1 MSILYIKLR
10 MLVSIIMPYFKKKK
24 YVKYSVLSVL
34 NQTFKNFELII
45 VYDNETND
53 ELKFIN
59 KIKKLDKRIKV
70 IKNKFNIGAGL
81 SRNVGIDNSKGAYLA
96 FLDADDLWLKN
107 KLFAQIK
114 FMRQKN
120 IEISHTSYEIIDDDL
135 AIRGTR
141 QAKLMNYKKLIKSCD
156 IGLST
161 VIIKKSLIK
170 NLRFPNL
177 KTKEDYVLWL
187 EIAKKGKTI
196 HALNTKLTQWRK
208 SKNSLSSSVVRKLT
222 DGYYVYRH
230 HLKFS
235 VIKSLYSLL
244 VLSINFLKKIK

>member
-1 MSILYIKLR
+1 MSILYIKPT

-45 VYDNETND
+45 VYDNETSD

-81 SRNVGIDNSKGAYLA
+81 SRNVGIDHSKGVYLA
-96 FLDADDLWLKN
+96 FLDADDLWHKN

-114 FMRQKN
+114 FMRKKN
-120 IEISHTSYEIIDDDL
+120 IEISHTSYEIIDDDSV
-135 AIRGTR
+135 IKGTR

-187 EIAKKGKTI
+187 EIAKNGKII

-208 SKNSLSSSVVRKLT
+208 SNNSLSSSVVRKLT
-222 DGYYVYRH
+222 DGYYVYRCY
-230 HLKFS
+230 LKFN
-235 VIKSLYSLL
+235 VIKSFYSLF
-244 VLSINFLKKIK
+244 VLSINFLNKNK

>member
-1 MSILYIKLR
+1 

-24 YVKYSVLSVL
+24 YVKHSVLSVL

-45 VYDNETND
+45 IYDNETSN

-81 SRNVGIDNSKGAYLA
+81 SRNVGIDHSKGVYLA
-96 FLDADDLWLKN
+96 FLDADDLWHKN

-114 FMRQKN
+114 FMRKKD

-135 AIRGTR
+135 VIRGTR

-170 NLRFPNL
+170 NLRFSNL

-187 EIAKKGKTI
+187 EIAKKGKII
-196 HALNTKLTQWRK
+196 HALNTRLVQWRK
-208 SKNSLSSSVVRKLT
+208 SNNSLSSSVVRKLT
-222 DGYYVYRH
+222 DGYYVYRYY
-230 HLKFS
+230 LKFN

-244 VLSINFLKKIK
+244 VLSINFLNKTK

>member
-1 MSILYIKLR
+1 M
-10 MLVSIIMPYFKKKK
+10 MLVSIIIPYYKKKDYIK
-24 YVKYSVLSVL
+24 KTINSILK
-34 NQTFKNFELII
+34 QTYKKFEII
-45 VYDNETND
+45 IIND
-53 ELKFIN
+53 EPGELSKNILSFLK
-59 KIKKLDKRIKV
+59 KKDSRIK
-70 IKNKFNIGAGL
+70 IINNKKNIGAGK
-81 SRNVGIDNSKGAYLA
+81 SRNKGINIAKGKYIA
-96 FLDADDLWLKN
+96 FIDSDDVWKKN
-107 KLFAQIK
+107 KLLKQIE
-114 FMRQKN
+114 FMRRKN

-141 QAKLMNYKKLIKSCD
+141 QAKVMNYKKLIKSCD

-244 VLSINFLKKIK
+244 VLSINFLNKTK

>member
-1 MSILYIKLR
+1 

-45 VYDNETND
+45 VYDNETSG

-81 SRNVGIDNSKGAYLA
+81 SRNVGIDHSKGVYLA
-96 FLDADDLWLKN
+96 FLDADDLWHKN

-114 FMRQKN
+114 FMRKKN

-135 AIRGTR
+135 VIRGTR

-187 EIAKKGKTI
+187 EIAKNGKII

-208 SKNSLSSSVVRKLT
+208 SNNSLSSSVVRKLT
-222 DGYYVYRH
+222 DGYYVYRCY
-230 HLKFS
+230 LKFN
-235 VIKSLYSLL
+235 VIKSFYSLF
-244 VLSINFLKKIK
+244 VLSINFLNKNK

>member
-1 MSILYIKLR
+1 

-34 NQTFKNFELII
+34 NQTLKNFELII

-59 KIKKLDKRIKV
+59 NIKKLDKRIKV
-70 IKNKFNIGAGL
+70 IKNKSNIGAGL
-81 SRNVGIDNSKGAYLA
+81 SRNIGINRSKGIYLA
-96 FLDADDLWLKN
+96 FLDADDIWYKN
-107 KLFAQIK
+107 KLSTQIE
-114 FMRQKN
+114 FMRKKN

-135 AIRGTR
+135 TIRGLR
-141 QAKLMNYKKLIKSCD
+141 QAKPMNYKKLIKSCD

-161 VIIKKSLIK
+161 VIIKKNLMN

-187 EIAKKGKTI
+187 EIAKNGKTI

-208 SKNSLSSSVVRKLT
+208 SKNSLSSSTVRKLI

-230 HLKFS
+230 YLKFS

-244 VLSINFLKKIK
+244 VLSINFLNKTK

>member
-1 MSILYIKLR
+1 M
-10 MLVSIIMPYFKKKK
+10 MLVSIIIPYYKKKDYIK
-24 YVKYSVLSVL
+24 KTINSILK
-34 NQTFKNFELII
+34 QTYKKFEII
-45 VYDNETND
+45 IIND
-53 ELKFIN
+53 EPGELSKNILSFLK
-59 KIKKLDKRIKV
+59 KKDSRIK
-70 IKNKFNIGAGL
+70 IINNKKNIGAGK
-81 SRNVGIDNSKGAYLA
+81 SRNKGINIAKGKYIA
-96 FLDADDLWLKN
+96 FIDSDDLWKKN
-107 KLFAQIK
+107 KLLKQIE
-114 FMRQKN
+114 FMRKKN

-208 SKNSLSSSVVRKLT
+208 SKNSLSASVVRKLT

-244 VLSINFLKKIK
+244 VLSINFLNKSK

>member
-1 MSILYIKLR
+1 M
-10 MLVSIIMPYFKKKK
+10 MLVSIIIPYYKKKDYIK
-24 YVKYSVLSVL
+24 KTINSILK
-34 NQTFKNFELII
+34 QTYKKFEII
-45 VYDNETND
+45 IIND
-53 ELKFIN
+53 EPGELSKNILSFLK
-59 KIKKLDKRIKV
+59 KKDSRIK
-70 IKNKFNIGAGL
+70 IINNKKNIGAGK
-81 SRNVGIDNSKGAYLA
+81 SRNKGINIAKGKYIA
-96 FLDADDLWLKN
+96 FIDSDDVWKKN
-107 KLFAQIK
+107 KLLKQIE
-114 FMRQKN
+114 FMRRKN

-141 QAKLMNYKKLIKSCD
+141 QAKVMNYKKLIKSCD

-208 SKNSLSSSVVRKLT
+208 SKNSLSASVVRKLT

-244 VLSINFLKKIK
+244 VLSINFLKKTK

>member
-1 MSILYIKLR
+1 

-45 VYDNETND
+45 IYDNETSD

-81 SRNVGIDNSKGAYLA
+81 SRNVGIDHSKGIYLA
-96 FLDADDLWLKN
+96 FLDADDLWHKN

-114 FMRQKN
+114 FMRKKK
-120 IEISHTSYEIIDDDL
+120 IEISHTSYEIIDDDSV
-135 AIRGTR
+135 IKGTR

-187 EIAKKGKTI
+187 EIAKNGKII

-208 SKNSLSSSVVRKLT
+208 SNNSLSSSVIRRLT
-222 DGYYVYRH
+222 DGYYVYRCY
-230 HLKFS
+230 LKFN
-235 VIKSLYSLL
+235 VIKSFYSLF
-244 VLSINFLKKIK
+244 VLSINFLTKNK

>member
-1 MSILYIKLR
+1 M
-10 MLVSIIMPYFKKKK
+10 MLVSIIIPYYKKKDYIK
-24 YVKYSVLSVL
+24 KTINSILK
-34 NQTFKNFELII
+34 QTYKKFEII
-45 VYDNETND
+45 IIND
-53 ELKFIN
+53 EPGELSKNILSFLK
-59 KIKKLDKRIKV
+59 KKDSRIK
-70 IKNKFNIGAGL
+70 IINNKKNIGAGK
-81 SRNVGIDNSKGAYLA
+81 SRNKGINIAKGKYIA
-96 FLDADDLWLKN
+96 FIDSDDLWKKN
-107 KLFAQIK
+107 KLIKQIE
-114 FMRQKN
+114 FMHKKN
-120 IEISHTSYEIIDDDL
+120 IEISHTSYEIIDNNSV
-135 AIRGTR
+135 IKGTR
-141 QAKLMNYKKLIKSCD
+141 QAKIMNYKKLIKSCD

-161 VIIKKSLIK
+161 VILKKSLIE

-187 EIAKKGKTI
+187 KITKKGKTI

-244 VLSINFLKKIK
+244 VLSINFLNKSK